1 MTTRF
6 LSDLVTEKRCRDCGE
21 KKPLGE
27 FYRQPSTNDG
37 HMGRCKVCT
46 RARVAAHRAAHLD
59 EIRAY
64 DRRRAN
70 EPHRRVHIAHTV
82 AAWRQRFPA
91 HARAQSAMNN
101 AVRDGRLQRATA
113 CQVCQTPGRVEAHH
127 HDYTQP
133 LDVLWVCKPC
143 HWHADDVRRLQE
155 AVAHGI

>member
-1 MTTRF
+1 M
-6 LSDLVTEKRCRDCGE
+6 TEKRCFKCRE
-21 KKPLGE
+21 KKDLAD
-27 FYRQPSTNDG
+27 FYRHAMMADG
-37 HMGRCKVCT
+37 HLNKCKACT
-46 RARVAAHRAAHLD
+46 RLDVLAHRSTHI
-59 EIRAY
+59 EHVRAY
-64 DRRRAN
+64 DRQRASH
-70 EPHRRVHIAHTV
+70 PHRVEL
-82 AAWRQRFPA
+82 RQRI
-91 HARAQSAMNN
+91 ARAWTARHPDRKRATTQVNN